1 MKKILA
7 PSILSGDFTALG
19 EDIRAI
25 EKAGAEYL
33 HFDVMDGI
41 FVPNIS
47 FGIPVLKSLRPFT
60 DLFMDVHLMITD
72 PKRFVADF
80 AAAGADLITFH
91 LEACRGAV
99 VKAGH
104 TETDDLLKT
113 KCSGAD
119 DVSAAIAAIRE
130 AGKKV
135 GISVNPDTP
144 AEDLYPY
151 LDQIDLALVMGVYPG
166 FGGQGMIEET
176 LDTCRQIRSYIEE
189 HGLDCDLEFDGGV
202 KLDNVDRVLDAGVNV
217 IVAGS
222 AVFGADTY
230 GNAKAF
236 AEKLSD

>member
-7 PSILSGDFTALG
+7 PSILSGNFADLG
-19 EDIRAI
+19 GDIRAI

-60 DLFMDVHLMITD
+60 DLFMDVHLMITE
-72 PKRFVADF
+72 PKRYVADF

-91 LEACRGAV
+91 LEACAGAV
-99 VKAGH
+99 VRDCR
-104 TETDDLLKT
+104 TQPDDAV
-113 KCSGAD
+113 GAEQIRD
-119 DVSAAIAAIRE
+119 EVMATIAAIRG

-135 GISVNPDTP
+135 GISVNPDTT
-144 AEDLYPY
+144 ADAICPY

-176 LDTCRQIRSYIEE
+176 LDKCRQIRSYINE
-189 HGLDCDLEFDGGV
+189 HELNCDLEFDGGV
-202 KLDNVDRVLDAGVNV
+202 KIDNVDRVLDAGVNV
-217 IVAGS
+217 VVAGS
-222 AVFGADTY
+222 AVFGGDTF
-230 GNAKAF
+230 GHAKAF
-236 AEKLSD
+236 VEKLSD